1 MTETAAPPPAN
12 KRKPL
17 LLILLLIF
25 LSAGAGIAW
34 HWLAVGQYRET
45 TDNAYVGG
53 NVVQI
58 TPRSAGT
65 VVTIYADEMDPVRQ
79 GQPLVELEDAEARA
93 ALDQAKAELAEAVRQ
108 AAQLVAQSKQQR
120 AVIELREKELAL
132 VRDTERRREALAS
145 QKLAPE
151 EQAQQAKIS
160 ADIAAANLEVARREL
175 MTTQALIQQT
185 PVARQPTVLHAE
197 AQLRSAYLEL
207 ARTQIPAPVAGFVAK
222 RSVQLGQRVEPG
234 DALMA
239 LVPLDQLWVDANF
252 KEDQLA
258 HLRIGQPVKLTADL
272 YGDDVEFHGK
282 VQGIAMGTG
291 SAFAL
296 LPAQNASG
304 NWIKIVQRVPVRIA
318 LERDEL
324 TKHPLRLG
332 LSMRVAVDIHEQN
345 GAVLIAS
352 PLAQAPLITSVY
364 DPADQGVDKM
374 IDDIV
379 RANSAVPKEVTR

>member
-1 MTETAAPPPAN
+1 
-12 KRKPL
+12 L
-17 LLILLLIF
+17 LGLLLIF
-25 LSAGAGIAW
+25 LSAGGGIAW

-79 GQPLVELEDAEARA
+79 GQPLVALEDAEARA
-93 ALDQAKAELAEAVRQ
+93 ALDQAKAELAEAVRR

-120 AVIELREKELAL
+120 AVIGLREKELEL
-132 VRDTERRREALAS
+132 VKDTERRREALAS

-160 ADIAAANLEVARREL
+160 ADIAAANLEVARRDL

-185 PVARQPTVLHAE
+185 PVARQPTVLNAE
-197 AQLRSAYLEL
+197 AQLRSAYLEW
-207 ARTQIPAPVAGFVAK
+207 ARTQIPAPVSGFVAK

-258 HLRIGQPVKLTADL
+258 NLRIGQPVKLTADL
-272 YGDDVEFHGK
+272 YGDDVAFHGK
-282 VQGIAMGTG
+282 IQGIAMGTG

-318 LERDEL
+318 LDRDEL
-324 TKHPLRLG
+324 AKHPLRLG
-332 LSMRVAVDIHEQN
+332 LSMRVAVDTHERN
-345 GAVLIAS
+345 GAVLIVS
-352 PLAQAPLITSVY
+352 PLSQAPLITPVY
-364 DPADQGVDKM
+364 DPSDQIADKM

-379 RANSAVPKEVTR
+379 RANSVLPEDGAQ

>member
-17 LLILLLIF
+17 LLILPLIF

-120 AVIELREKELAL
+120 AVIDLREKELAL

-175 MTTQALIQQT
+175 MTMQALIQQT

-197 AQLRSAYLEL
+197 AQLRSAYL
-207 ARTQIPAPVAGFVAK
+207 
-222 RSVQLGQRVEPG
+222 
-234 DALMA
+234 
-239 LVPLDQLWVDANF
+239 
-252 KEDQLA
+252 
-258 HLRIGQPVKLTADL
+258 
-272 YGDDVEFHGK
+272 
-282 VQGIAMGTG
+282 
-291 SAFAL
+291 
-296 LPAQNASG
+296 
-304 NWIKIVQRVPVRIA
+304 
-318 LERDEL
+318 
-324 TKHPLRLG
+324 
-332 LSMRVAVDIHEQN
+332 
-345 GAVLIAS
+345 
-352 PLAQAPLITSVY
+352 
-364 DPADQGVDKM
+364 
-374 IDDIV
+374 
-379 RANSAVPKEVTR
+379 

>member
-93 ALDQAKAELAEAVRQ
+93 ALDQAKSELAEAVRQ
-108 AAQLVAQSKQQR
+108 AARLVAQSKQQR
-120 AVIELREKELAL
+120 AVIELRKKELAL

-197 AQLRSAYLEL
+197 AQLRSAYLEW

-272 YGDDVEFHGK
+272 YGDDVVFHGK

-332 LSMRVAVDIHEQN
+332 LSMRVAVDTHEQN